1 MSDISGISGSMAD
14 KSLATKETA
23 ATMKDDF
30 MQLLVAQLQHQDPMS
45 PMEAMDF
52 TSQLSQ
58 FAALEQMFYMNDNL
72 ESLQHAQASINNI
85 QAVSFIGKVV
95 KTKGDI
101 VDLEDGKAEPLSYR
115 LDEKASSVGVRIID
129 ENGKVIRSYEVG
141 EKEKGVHTLQWDG
154 RDRNGGIS
162 PDGNYRFE
170 ISAKGI
176 DGEDVKVS
184 TYIEGRITGLT
195 FEDSL
200 PLLHIGSIKVPIGD
214 VYEIL
219 EEVVEEEAAEGE
231 EEEATP
237 ETPPQST
244 SDPDSSS
251 Q

>member
-14 KSLATKETA
+14 KNLANKETA

-72 ESLQHAQASINNI
+72 ESLQRAQASINNI

-115 LDEKASSVGVRIID
+115 LDEKASSVGVRVMD

-219 EEVVEEEAAEGE
+219 EEKVEEE

-244 SDPDSSS
+244 SDPDSSP

>member
-58 FAALEQMFYMNDNL
+58 FAALEQMFYMNENL
-72 ESLQHAQASINNI
+72 ESLQQAQASINNI
-85 QAVSFIGKVV
+85 QAASFIGKVV

-101 VDLEDGKAEPLSYR
+101 VNIEDGQAEPLSYR
-115 LDEKASSVGVRIID
+115 LDEKASSVGVRVID
-129 ENGKVIRSYEVG
+129 ENGRSIRSYEVG

-154 RDRNGGIS
+154 RDGMGEIS
-162 PDGNYRFE
+162 PDGKYRFE

-176 DGEDVKVS
+176 DDKDVKVS

-214 VYEIL
+214 IYEIL
-219 EEVVEEEAAEGE
+219 EEKEVVVE

-237 ETPPQST
+237 ETPPQPT
-244 SDPDSSS
+244 SDPDSSP